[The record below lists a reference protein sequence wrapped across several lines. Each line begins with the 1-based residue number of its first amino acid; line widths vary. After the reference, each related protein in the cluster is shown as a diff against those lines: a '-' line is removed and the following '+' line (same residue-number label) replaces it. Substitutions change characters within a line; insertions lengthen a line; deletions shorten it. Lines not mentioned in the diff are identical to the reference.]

1 MIEADDRV
9 PVTLTMTFNHLNL
22 QDTFKFNPVCPDCRR
37 VFLSSDVAPVRCT
50 FCTAILFEGLNDT
63 SDPGITPPKTRAKK
77 PKIQCPQRPLSG
89 CLPALLNHPGIE
101 EVLDEWKSY
110 ESQPGK
116 LNTVMDGRVWKTL
129 PGHDGKSF
137 FDNSP
142 DCLEPDELWIGITLG
157 FDGYVFS
164 TSVY

>member
-1 MIEADDRV
+1 M
-9 PVTLTMTFNHLNL
+9 
-22 QDTFKFNPVCPDCRR
+22 
-37 VFLSSDVAPVRCT
+37 
-50 FCTAILFEGLNDT
+50 
-63 SDPGITPPKTRAKK
+63 KK
-77 PKIQCPQRPLSG
+77 LKIQCPQCPLSS
-89 CLPALLNHPGIE
+89 CLPAFLNHPGIE
-101 EVLDEWKSY
+101 EVLDEWRSY

-142 DCLEPDELWIGITLG
+142 DRSEPDELRIGITLG